1 LPKEGEDM
9 SDSGRDGRKS
19 SFGQSMKAVM
29 WSFLGV
35 RKRRDLEA
43 DATQLNPLHVIIAA
57 LIGAAIFIGVLILI
71 VRAVVG

>member
-1 LPKEGEDM
+1 M
-9 SDSGRDGRKS
+9 NDSGGGGRKS

-43 DATQLNPLHVIIAA
+43 DAAQLNPLHVIIAA
-57 LIGAAIFIGVLILI
+57 LIGAAVFIGVLILI

>member
-1 LPKEGEDM
+1 MVQNGD
-9 SDSGRDGRKS
+9 GGRKG

-43 DATQLNPLHVIIAA
+43 DAAQLNPLHVIIAA
-57 LIGAAIFIGVLILI
+57 LIAAAIFIGILILI

>member
-1 LPKEGEDM
+1 M
-9 SDSGRDGRKS
+9 SDSGHDGRTS